1 MTPTTQRA
9 VEIRRLTLHFLEMV
23 VAMLVGMV
31 ALGPVW
37 SLVPGVPTTV
47 EVDALVMATDMAI
60 GMALWM
66 RIRGHAAAGITEM
79 CATMYV
85 AFLILLVPYWAGL
98 IDGSTA
104 ITGGHI
110 LMLPLMLVSMLR
122 HRGPGDPAVLRRAG
136 ARRRA

>member
-9 VEIRRLTLHFLEMV
+9 ANVGRLTL
-23 VAMLVGMV
+23 
-31 ALGPVW
+31 
-37 SLVPGVPTTV
+37 

-66 RIRGHAAAGITEM
+66 RIRGHGRAGIVEM

-104 ITGGHI
+104 ITGGHV
-110 LMLPLMLVSMLR
+110 LMLPLMLASMLR
-122 HRGPGDPAVLRRAG
+122 HRHDHRGPR
-136 ARRRA
+136 